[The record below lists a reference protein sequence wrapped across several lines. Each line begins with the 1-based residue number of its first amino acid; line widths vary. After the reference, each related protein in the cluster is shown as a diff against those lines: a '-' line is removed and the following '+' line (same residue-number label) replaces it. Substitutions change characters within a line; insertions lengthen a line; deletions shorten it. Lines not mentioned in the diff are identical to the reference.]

1 MPENRRKMRRLL
13 LSEDDY
19 WRLVAAAKQA
29 GLIPSSTNTRRDVAK
44 LGAEAIVSE
53 SMVAIEYHAEV
64 LGIENKDREKQQE
77 KIKADIRMGEL
88 YTERFHGDL
97 TGYEGD
103 EEKNER

>member
-29 GLIPSSTNTRRDVAK
+29 GLIPASTNTRRDVAK

-64 LGIENKDREKQQE
+64 LGIENKEREKQAE
-77 KIKADIRMGEL
+77 IVRSNLRIAER

-103 EEKNER
+103 DENE